1 MTIATTAYGQ
11 LAAYLRECAT
21 LHAVGNVLGWDQETY
36 MPAGGVSARGEQA
49 ALLARLHHERVSDAR
64 LGELIAAC
72 ESEIDASIDT
82 DAAANVR
89 EARRDYDRRT
99 RIPAELVS
107 RLAEARS
114 AAQHA
119 WKAARQNADYGT
131 FRPHLDTVLGLTR
144 DMARCLAAEGSE
156 LYDALLDEYEPEAKA
171 ADIEAVFTP
180 LRARLS
186 DMIKDIADNGAP
198 PKTDILRAHIPAA
211 AQEAFGRFIADAC
224 GFSFERG
231 RLDVTVH
238 PFCEG
243 VAPGDTRMTTRY
255 REDSWTDAL
264 YGTMHEM
271 GHGLYEQ
278 GLPLGTRHGRGALPD
293 QYGLPCGQAVSLGMH
308 ESQSRLWENAVGRS
322 EAFWR
327 YALPHAQRLMGD
339 AFADQTPASLAAAV
353 NTATPSLIRVEADEG
368 TYNLHVMIRFE
379 LERGLISGDLST
391 RDLPSAWNDRYQEF
405 LGLDVPSDREGCLQD
420 VHWSFGLIGYFPTY
434 TLGNLHMAQLWRA
447 IRRDLGDIDEQ
458 IARGQFA
465 PLLAWLRDH
474 IHQHGR
480 RYSAHELTKRAT
492 GEDLS
497 PDPLVEYLEAKLR
510 PNYGL

>member
-1 MTIATTAYGQ
+1 MTAYAD
-11 LAAYLRECAT
+11 LSTYLRECAT

-36 MPAGGVSARGEQA
+36 MPSGGASARGDQA
-49 ALLARLHHERVSDAR
+49 ALIARLHHERVSAPE
-64 LGELIAAC
+64 LGDLIAGS
-72 ESEIDASIDT
+72 ESEIDANADT
-82 DAAANVR
+82 AEAANIR

-107 RLAEARS
+107 RLAAARS

-119 WKAARQNADYGT
+119 WKGARENNDFET

-144 DMARCLAAEGSE
+144 EMAECLSTGGE
-156 LYDALLDEYEPEAKA
+156 LYDALLDEYEPDAKA
-171 ADIEAVFTP
+171 TDIEAVFTP
-180 LRARLS
+180 LRQRLS
-186 DMIKDIADNGAP
+186 DLIKDIADNGTP
-198 PKTDILRAHIPAA
+198 PNTEILSANIPAA
-211 AQEAFGRFIADAC
+211 RQEAFGRFVADAC
-224 GFSFERG
+224 GFAFNRG

-278 GLPLGTRHGRGALPD
+278 GLPLGERHGQGDADD
-293 QYGLPCGQAVSLGMH
+293 QYGLPMGEAVSLGMH

-322 EAFWR
+322 EAFWQF
-327 YALPHAQRLMGD
+327 ALPHAQRLMGD
-339 AFADQTPASLAAAV
+339 AFAGQTPASLAAAV
-353 NTATPSLIRVEADEG
+353 NTATPSLIRVESDEG

-379 LERGLISGDLST
+379 IERAMIRGDLST
-391 RDLPSAWNDRYQEF
+391 ADLPAAWNDRYKEF
-405 LGLDVPSDREGCLQD
+405 LGVDVPNDREGCLQD

-447 IRRDLGDIDEQ
+447 IQRDISDIESK
-458 IARGQFA
+458 IAAGEFA
-465 PLLAWLRDH
+465 PLLAWLRTN

-480 RYSAHELTKRAT
+480 RYSANELTKRAT

>member
-1 MTIATTAYGQ
+1 MTIAASSYEQ
-11 LAAYLRECAT
+11 LSAYLRECAN

-36 MPAGGVSARGEQA
+36 MPGGGASARGEQA
-49 ALLARLHHERVSDAR
+49 ALIARLHHERVSDAK
-64 LGELIAAC
+64 LGDLISAC
-72 ESEIDASIDT
+72 ESEVDTSIDT

-99 RIPAELVS
+99 KIPADLVS

-119 WKAARQNADYGT
+119 WKGARENNDFAT
-131 FRPHLDTVLGLTR
+131 FQPHLDTVLGLTR
-144 DMARCLAAEGSE
+144 EMARCLAGNGE
-156 LYDALLDEYEPEAKA
+156 LYDALLDEYEPDAKA
-171 ADIEAVFTP
+171 SDIEAVFTP
-180 LRARLS
+180 LRERLS
-186 DMIKDIADNGAP
+186 AMIKDIADNGTP
-198 PKTDILRAHIPAA
+198 PKTDILHAHIPAA
-211 AQEAFGRFIADAC
+211 KQEAFGRFIADAC
-224 GFSFERG
+224 GFSFDRG

-278 GLPLGTRHGRGALPD
+278 GLPLGERHGRGTLPD
-293 QYGLPCGQAVSLGMH
+293 QYGLPCGEAVSLGMH

-322 EAFWR
+322 EAFWHF
-327 YALPHAQRLMGD
+327 ALPHAQRLMGD
-339 AFADQTPASLAAAV
+339 AFNDQTPASLAAAV

-379 LERGLISGDLST
+379 LERALISGDLST
-391 RDLPSAWNDRYQEF
+391 NDLPAAWNERYNEF
-405 LGLDVPSDREGCLQD
+405 LGVDVPNDREGCLQD

-434 TLGNLHMAQLWRA
+434 TLGNLHMAQLWQA
-447 IRRDLGDIDEQ
+447 IRRDITDIDDQIEQ
-458 IARGQFA
+458 GQFA
-465 PLLAWLRDH
+465 PLLAWLRDN

-497 PDPLVEYLEAKLR
+497 ADPLVEYLEAKLK

>member
-1 MTIATTAYGQ
+1 MTSASTYQ
-11 LAAYLRECAT
+11 RLSDYLRECAT

-36 MPAGGVSARGEQA
+36 MPSGGASSRAEHA
-49 ALLARLHHERVSDAR
+49 ALIARLHHERVSDPK
-64 LGELIAAC
+64 LGELIAGC
-72 ESEIDASIDT
+72 ESELDVSQETIE
-82 DAAANVR
+82 AANVR

-99 RIPAELVS
+99 KIPADLVS

-119 WKAARQNADYGT
+119 WKDARTNNDFPA

-144 DMARCLAAEGSE
+144 EMATCLADGGE
-156 LYDALLDEYEPEAKA
+156 LYDALLDEYEPDAKA

-180 LRARLS
+180 LRQRLS
-186 DMIKDIADNGAP
+186 DLIKDIADNGTP
-198 PKTDILRAHIPAA
+198 PNTNVLHANIPAA
-211 AQEAFGRFIADAC
+211 KQEAFGRFVAESC

-278 GLPLGTRHGRGALPD
+278 GLPLGERHGRAELPD
-293 QYGLPCGQAVSLGMH
+293 QHGLPCGEAVSLGMH
-308 ESQSRLWENAVGRS
+308 ESQSRLWENAIGRS
-322 EAFWR
+322 EAFWHF
-327 YALPHAQRLMGD
+327 ALPHAQRLMGE
-339 AFADQTPASLAAAV
+339 AFSDQTPPSLAAAV

-379 LERGLISGDLST
+379 LERALISGDLST
-391 RDLPSAWNDRYQEF
+391 GDLSAAWNDRYKEF
-405 LGLDVPSDREGCLQD
+405 LGVDVPRDREGCLQD

-447 IRRDLGDIDEQ
+447 IRRDLGDIDAQ
-458 IARGQFA
+458 VARGEFA
-465 PLLAWLRDH
+465 PLLSWLRTH

-480 RYSAHELTKRAT
+480 RYSANELTKRAT

-497 PDPLVEYLEAKLR
+497 PDPLVEYLESKLR
-510 PNYGL
+510 PNYGLG